1 MNITVA
7 FLATVMFLLFA
18 SCTDTGKKMADAVVE
33 RDSLPSMT
41 SLGVTTLIS
50 DSGITRYKIVT
61 EEWMVS
67 LLGI

>member
-1 MNITVA
+1 MSTTRISRIYIKDMNITVA

-41 SLGVTTLIS
+41 SLGVSHDTKS
-50 DSGITRYKIVT
+50 
-61 EEWMVS
+61 
-67 LLGI
+67 